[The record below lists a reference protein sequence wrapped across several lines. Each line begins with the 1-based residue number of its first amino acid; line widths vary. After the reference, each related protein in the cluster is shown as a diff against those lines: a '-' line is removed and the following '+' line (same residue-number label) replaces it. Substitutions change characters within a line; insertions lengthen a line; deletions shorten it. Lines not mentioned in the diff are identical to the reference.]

1 MTEDKVNLILDAI
14 HTLRQDLT
22 GRMDKQDA
30 RMDKQD
36 ESQGKQWETI
46 NAFSSRVCPEMR
58 HLEIDARVKSLEL
71 DRAKVL
77 GVVIA
82 VTVLVSIG
90 TKLIETVIK

>member
-30 RMDKQD
+30 RMDRQD
-36 ESQGKQWETI
+36 ESQSKQW
-46 NAFSSRVCPEMR
+46 
-58 HLEIDARVKSLEL
+58 DAVKSLEL

-82 VTVLVSIG
+82 VTVLVSMG
-90 TKLIETVIK
+90 TKLIEIVIK